1 VRRIFL
7 GMKVYEIKVDFIALA
22 KKYAGKWVALRPDTY
37 EVITSGSSA
46 EEILVAA
53 AQAGVEEPLIT
64 DVVDSYGSYVPCVLS

>member
-1 VRRIFL
+1 
-7 GMKVYEIKVDFIALA
+7 MKVYEIKVDFIALA

>member
-1 VRRIFL
+1 
-7 GMKVYEIKVDFIALA
+7 MKVYELKVDFIALA

-46 EEILVAA
+46 GEVLEAA

-64 DVVDSYGSYVPCVLS
+64 DVVDSYGSYVPCVLP